1 MSSDSKDA
9 ERSLKNL
16 RFPINLEVRFAK
28 SIRAERIRHFII
40 SAFVALIIYNI
51 FAVSDWFILPDM
63 RFPGLIIRLAII
75 SPIEFGIFCL
85 LYRKRTW
92 FVNQPLW
99 KAEGLI
105 IGSGLL
111 AVVGLAFIISL
122 SDSPLHTLAHAGFAP
137 MLVYGN
143 VVQKLRFRSAL
154 VWSAA
159 VLLIHCILLAS
170 GTNSPQ
176 AAVLP
181 ILQLNL
187 ATAFF
192 SLVSNYEIEYGER
205 KRFLMNESEKK
216 LIDALDQSNKEL
228 DALSRCDALTG
239 CANRRH
245 ALEYLNQHSTK
256 ANASMSAILIDV
268 DHFKAYNDHYGHPA
282 GDTCLRKVATTLE
295 KVINSDTGL
304 VVRWGGEEFLI
315 MLPELS
321 LHQSQII
328 AENIRAAIQ
337 ALSIPHAGSQ
347 CAKIITVSVG
357 VACASVESLPETYLD
372 RLQEQ
377 ADKELYKAKAAGR
390 NRISPQLNV
399 IASCHA
405 KSSQ

>member
-1 MSSDSKDA
+1 MD
-9 ERSLKNL
+9 
-16 RFPINLEVRFAK
+16 LEARFAK
-28 SIRAERIRHFII
+28 AIRAERIRHFII

-63 RFPGLIIRLAII
+63 RFSGLAIRLGII
-75 SPIEFGIFCL
+75 SPIELGLFCL
-85 LYRKRTW
+85 LYCKREW
-92 FVNQPLW
+92 FLNQPLL

-111 AVVGLAFIISL
+111 AVGGLAFIIGLSHSL
-122 SDSPLHTLAHAGFAP
+122 LHTLAHAGFAP

-159 VLLIHCILLAS
+159 VLIIHSILLYLD
-170 GTNSPQ
+170 TNSPQ
-176 AAVLP
+176 SAVLP

-216 LIDALDQSNKEL
+216 LIDALNQSNIEL
-228 DALSRCDALTG
+228 DALSKCDALTG

-256 ANASMSAILIDV
+256 PNASMSVILLDV
-268 DHFKAYNDHYGHPA
+268 DYFKAYNDHYGHPV
-282 GDTCLRKVATTLE
+282 GDTCLRKVAAALK
-295 KVINSDTGL
+295 KVIDLDSGL
-304 VVRWGGEEFLI
+304 VVRWGGEEFLV

-321 LHQSQII
+321 LHQTQII
-328 AENIRAAIQ
+328 AENIRSGIQ
-337 ALSIPHAGSQ
+337 TLAIPHAGSQ
-347 CAKIITVSVG
+347 CAHIITVSMG
-357 VACASVESLPETYLD
+357 IACVNVESFPATYLD

-377 ADKELYKAKAAGR
+377 ADKELYRAKASGR
-390 NRISPQLNV
+390 NCISPYV
-399 IASCHA
+399 MS
-405 KSSQ
+405 